1 MHPSP
6 AHLSRHLLAPRLRAR
21 IYVLPTHCRHTPN
34 NDGFV
39 ILTVALLLVVLA
51 ALGAASMK
59 SANTQ
64 ERIAGI
70 FYDRAVALASSES
83 ALSDGKSF
91 LLTPDFDGTN
101 AKIRDASGAYT
112 GTTND
117 GFSIQ
122 SWVGAN
128 TDWDTQGWTL
138 GNFDNNFA
146 KLARVKSPPSYIIE
160 KFPPTGITS
169 TSKFQVYRIN
179 ARGAGGRNENAVYT
193 HSLSVEQVTTTY

>member
-1 MHPSP
+1 MQSSTTLHSRNLPSVRQQTMRRNSP
-6 AHLSRHLLAPRLRAR
+6 LFRRKQ
-21 IYVLPTHCRHTPN
+21 
-34 NDGFV
+34 NDAGFV
-39 ILTVALLLVVLA
+39 LITVALLLVVLA

-64 ERIAGI
+64 ERVAGV

-91 LLTPDFDGTN
+91 LLNPDFDGTN
-101 AKIRDASGAYT
+101 GKIRDASAAYT
-112 GTTND
+112 GVAND
-117 GFSIQ
+117 GFSIK
-122 SWVGAN
+122 SWVEGN
-128 TDWDTQGWTL
+128 TDWASEGWTL
-138 GNFDNNFA
+138 GNFDNNFT
-146 KLARVKSPPSYIIE
+146 KLARVKSQPSYIIE

-193 HSLSVEQVTTTY
+193 HTLSVEQVTTTY